1 MRTTQKRPGG
11 ARCSGKTR
19 TPWQCRVIQ
28 ERMEFS
34 KKLLSLLNYLS
45 MSNFGLFVRLIE
57 LHEHRRSTR
66 TD

>member
-1 MRTTQKRPGG
+1 
-11 ARCSGKTR
+11 
-19 TPWQCRVIQ
+19 
-28 ERMEFS
+28 MEFS